1 MNSMTPDQAASVIAL
16 GMTAVFL
23 VGVIALALRISAAI
37 EDEAMMTVT
46 VPRTTIE
53 KIARSVLARNGI
65 TGIWQL
71 HVAAADAH
79 RTGHPQS
86 AGIVLEI
93 AEVAEEVWMKAEV
106 MRSFAL

>member
-1 MNSMTPDQAASVIAL
+1 
-16 GMTAVFL
+16 MTAVFL

-65 TGIWQL
+65 SGIWRL